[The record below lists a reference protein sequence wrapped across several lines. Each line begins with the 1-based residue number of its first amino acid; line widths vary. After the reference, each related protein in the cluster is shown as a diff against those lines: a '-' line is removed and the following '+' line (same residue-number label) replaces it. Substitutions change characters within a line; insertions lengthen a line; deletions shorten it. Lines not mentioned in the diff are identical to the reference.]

1 LEHNFPQPEL
11 RFVCAGTSV
20 EGRWSGCRGRVVDP
34 DSGPRDSSFQ
44 RVPPLVLPDIGVN
57 RAQWRDEA
65 ADYGKPYKEGRKKP
79 DCMADLIVKAAVKE
93 ELNDK
98 NVASDFYQAL
108 DEEVSELLED
118 AADRAESNGRKTVQ
132 PRDL

>member
-1 LEHNFPQPEL
+1 
-11 RFVCAGTSV
+11 
-20 EGRWSGCRGRVVDP
+20 
-34 DSGPRDSSFQ
+34 
-44 RVPPLVLPDIGVN
+44 
-57 RAQWRDEA
+57 
-65 ADYGKPYKEGRKKP
+65 
-79 DCMADLIVKAAVKE
+79 MADLIVKAAVKE

-118 AADRAESNGRKTVQ
+118 AAERAESNGRKTVQ